1 MRKLPDT
8 IPIQPLRGR
17 GTHTNRVSRFDERQR
32 STDPEFLEH
41 QRIDQSEPPPIKTT
55 VTWQPAKGMV
65 TRNQSPDIYFDRSI
79 NPYLGCEHGCVYCF
93 ARPTHAYLGLSPGL
107 DFETRLFAKENAAQ
121 VLRREL
127 SAPSYRAALIALGT
141 NTDPYQPVER
151 TYKVTRSII
160 EVLGQFN
167 HPFGITT
174 KSALVTRD
182 IDLLAPLAERN
193 LVRVFMSVTSL
204 DNDIA
209 RRLEPRATAP
219 AKRIAAMRA
228 LTEAGIPVGVM
239 VAPIIPAITDPEMEA
254 ILEAS
259 FEAGATSAGYTVVRL
274 PLEVRDL
281 FLEWLRE
288 HFPLRLEHV
297 MSLLN
302 QMHGGKDY
310 DSTFGKRMGGTGI
323 HAELISK
330 RFDLACRSIWSESRT
345 PEPRYDSVQG
355 AGRLADGALLSQVLT
370 SSVISRRQ
378 PSIRQFLS
386 G

>member
-1 MRKLPDT
+1 VRKLPDT

-17 GTHTNRVSRFDERQR
+17 GTHTNRGSRFDERQR
-32 STDPEFLEH
+32 STDAEYLEH
-41 QRIDQSEPPPIKTT
+41 QRVAESEPASIKTT

-107 DFETRLFAKENAAQ
+107 DFETRLFAKENAAD

-127 SAPSYRAALIALGT
+127 SAPSYRPALIALGT
-141 NTDPYQPVER
+141 NTDPYQPIER
-151 TYKVTRSII
+151 SYRVTRSII
-160 EVLGQFN
+160 EVLAEFG
-167 HPFGITT
+167 HPLGITT

-228 LTEAGIPVGVM
+228 LSEAGIPVGVM
-239 VAPIIPAITDPEMEA
+239 VAPIIPAITDPEMET
-254 ILEAS
+254 ILEAAYQ
-259 FEAGATSAGYTVVRL
+259 AGASSAGYTVVRL

-288 HFPLRLEHV
+288 HFPMRLEHV

-330 RFDLACRSIWSESRT
+330 RFDLACRRIGLNRERQTLDTSQFKV
-345 PEPRYDSVQG
+345 PGDSQM
-355 AGRLADGALLSQVLT
+355 AL
-370 SSVISRRQ
+370 
-378 PSIRQFLS
+378 F
-386 G
+386 

>member
-32 STDPEFLEH
+32 STDADYREH
-41 QRIDQSEPPPIKTT
+41 QHIAEEDPAPIKTT

-79 NPYLGCEHGCVYCF
+79 NPYFGCEHGCVYCF

-107 DFETRLFAKENAAQ
+107 DFETRLFAKENAAE

-127 SAPSYRAALIALGT
+127 SAPSYRPQLIALGT
-141 NTDPYQPVER
+141 NTDPYQPIER
-151 TYKVTRSII
+151 SYRVTRSII
-160 EVLGQFN
+160 EVLGEFG

-204 DNDIA
+204 DNEIA

-219 AKRIAAMRA
+219 AKRIAAIRA
-228 LTEAGIPVGVM
+228 LRDAGIPVGVM
-239 VAPIIPAITDPEMEA
+239 VAPIIPAITDPEMET
-254 ILEAS
+254 ILEAAQD
-259 FEAGATSAGYTVVRL
+259 AGATSAGYTVVRL

-330 RFDLACRSIWSESRT
+330 RFDLACRRIGLNRERQT
-345 PEPRYDSVQG
+345 LDLTQFKVPGDSQMD
-355 AGRLADGALLSQVLT
+355 L
-370 SSVISRRQ
+370 
-378 PSIRQFLS
+378 F
-386 G
+386 